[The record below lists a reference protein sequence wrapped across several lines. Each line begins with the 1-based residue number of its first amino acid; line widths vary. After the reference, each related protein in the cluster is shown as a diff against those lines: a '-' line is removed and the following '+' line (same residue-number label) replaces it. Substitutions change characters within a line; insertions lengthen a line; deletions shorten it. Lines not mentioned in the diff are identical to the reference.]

1 MRFFHL
7 KCALLALAPAENA
20 GIAAVEFAICSTILL
35 TILAGTIDIGLMLY
49 TDFQLDAAVSAG
61 AQYAVNNAAMVGSSP
76 STLNSN
82 ISSIVNNINGSSWA
96 TSTINVNN
104 SNDGTHCYCPS
115 GSPGNWT
122 WGSTV
127 TCGSSCTGGGVGGQF
142 VTITANRSISPIFS
156 SFGFVPNGTISRS
169 VLVETQRGLRRGDP

>member
-1 MRFFHL
+1 MRFCGALTFLLRVL
-7 KCALLALAPAENA
+7 KPQENSGVVA
-20 GIAAVEFAICSTILL
+20 IEFAIFATVFVI
-35 TILAGTIDIGLMLY
+35 ILAGTVDIGMLIY
-49 TDFQLDAAVSAG
+49 TASQLDAAVSAG
-61 AQYAVNNAAMVGSSP
+61 AQYAENNAATVSSNP
-76 STLNSN
+76 SGLSSD
-82 ISSIVNNINGSSWA
+82 ISAVVNTANGTGWA

-104 SNDGTHCYCPS
+104 SNAGTHCYCPS

-169 VLVETQRGLRRGDP
+169 VLVETQ

>member
-1 MRFFHL
+1 MRFWSCL
-7 KCALLALAPAENA
+7 KYVLEEPGPRGND
-20 GIAAVEFAICSTILL
+20 GVAAVEFAICSTIFL

-115 GSPGNWT
+115 GSPANWT

-127 TCGSSCTGGGVGGQF
+127 TCGSSYTGGGVGGQF
-142 VTITANRSISPIFS
+142 VTITANRNISPIFS

-169 VLVETQRGLRRGDP
+169 VLVETQ